1 MMDHKKWQWKR
12 SEDTGV
18 RDMNAVRKFNK
29 IYLTTS
35 GKISHLFISR

>member
-1 MMDHKKWQWKR
+1 MER

-29 IYLTTS
+29 IYLQHL
-35 GKISHLFISR
+35 GKIPFY